1 MHYIFEV
8 YLKPGYSAE
17 QYADVWM
24 RASAIIQ
31 RAPGAR
37 GTRLHR
43 KIGDPQRLL
52 AIATWDS
59 KTARDAMEGNAPAE
73 VAAIIAEAAPHVE
86 ITPIG
91 EFEAPQWEVLPPD

>member
-17 QYADVWM
+17 QYADVWR

-43 KIGDPQRLL
+43 RIGDPERLL

-59 KTARDAMEGNAPAE
+59 KAARDEMEGNAPEE
-73 VAAIIAEAAPHVE
+73 VAAIIAEAAPHVT

-91 EFEAPQWEVLPPD
+91 EFEEPEWEVLPPD